1 MPTKTRWHALL
12 AAALAVIATA
22 LLVPAA
28 GMSSSTA
35 GAGAAMGEDHTWGIA
50 HTRGTEAASE
60 IYVTYRDGHR
70 ERLTN
75 NRTFDGFPAW
85 SPTRDIAFVRDHRGN
100 AEIWVMRAD
109 GKNAR
114 RLTNS
119 PGRDI
124 YPAWSPDGKWIAFA
138 SNRDGAES
146 EIYVMR
152 SDGTGV
158 RRLTRTARHVDDTQP
173 RFTRDGKHVVFT
185 SNRVAFFN
193 YELYRIRV
201 SDAKG
206 LTRLTFWGSGKD
218 GAPGDDLM
226 PALSR
231 DGKAIAFVSDRSGV
245 YAIWTMNADGTGLR
259 EVARHQGLTTGFPR
273 FSPDGRQLVY
283 MTLDE
288 RRQGEPRQL
297 WTVNVDGT
305 NRKLLGRGA
314 EPDW

>member
-1 MPTKTRWHALL
+1 MPVNTRRSAFL
-12 AAALAVIATA
+12 AAALAALATA
-22 LLVPAA
+22 LLLPAA
-28 GMSSSTA
+28 GTSSSTG
-35 GAGAAMGEDHTWGIA
+35 GATAARAADHTWAIA
-50 HTRGTEAASE
+50 HTRGVEAASE
-60 IYVTYRDGHR
+60 IYVTYRDGQSK
-70 ERLTN
+70 RLTN

-85 SPTRDIAFVRDHRGN
+85 SPIRDLAFVRDHRGN

-114 RLTNS
+114 RLTSS

-124 YPAWSPDGKWIAFA
+124 YPAWSPDGKLIAFA

-158 RRLTRTARHVDDTQP
+158 RRLTRTPRHVDDTQP
-173 RFTRDGKHVVFT
+173 RFTRDGKHVVFA
-185 SNRVAFFN
+185 SNRVSFFN
-193 YELYRIRV
+193 YELFRIRV
-201 SDAKG
+201 SDGGG
-206 LTRLTFWGSGKD
+206 LKRLTYWGSGED

-226 PALSR
+226 PGVSR

-245 YAIWTMNADGTGLR
+245 YAIWTMNADGSGLR

-288 RRQGEPRQL
+288 SRRGDARQL

-305 NRKLLGRGA
+305 NRKLLGQGA